1 MLVIPES
8 DRDVLYTRGMRH
20 SKSVTNRRGQTRLH
34 LVFKT
39 FLRYPADVSF
49 ADKRLKY
56 VSQTSWSLKRM
67 VHWVVLFGIP
77 ESDFIL
83 TIELLLQFK
92 NTYGIVN
99 GLSVED

>member
-1 MLVIPES
+1 
-8 DRDVLYTRGMRH
+8 
-20 SKSVTNRRGQTRLH
+20 
-34 LVFKT
+34 
-39 FLRYPADVSF
+39 
-49 ADKRLKY
+49 
-56 VSQTSWSLKRM
+56 M

-77 ESDFIL
+77 ESYFIL